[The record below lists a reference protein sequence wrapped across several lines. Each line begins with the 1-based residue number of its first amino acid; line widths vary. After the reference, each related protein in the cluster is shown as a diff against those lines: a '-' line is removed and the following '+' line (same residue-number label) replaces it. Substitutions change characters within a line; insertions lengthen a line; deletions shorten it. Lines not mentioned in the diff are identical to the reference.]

1 MNLSAQNNPHAWPPY
16 QVRTH
21 NQSTQSENKMHS
33 DAIARDYGFKG
44 GLVPGVTVFSHLTQ
58 PLVAHLGEEWLA
70 RGSAD
75 VTFLKPAYEEELLTI
90 HSSQTKID
98 GGPPAY
104 ALTCFNDQETEL
116 ARMAAGLADTGLAPD
131 PRGEIPPGPALAE
144 RPTVTW
150 DLMEIGKPFPSL
162 RWQPTAAENLQWC
175 RDVRDELPL
184 YREAGA
190 SLLHPGFILRQANN
204 VLRNRF
210 TLPAWIHAGSRITFH
225 APLRAGAAYEV
236 RAIPEAKWIRK
247 GHEFVRLYVAIRSD
261 AATLV
266 EVLHTAIFRPCKA
279 G

>member
-1 MNLSAQNNPHAWPPY
+1 M
-16 QVRTH
+16 
-21 NQSTQSENKMHS
+21 
-33 DAIARDYGFKG
+33 
-44 GLVPGVTVFSHLTQ
+44 
-58 PLVAHLGEEWLA
+58 AHLGEEWLA

-175 RDVRDELPL
+175 RDSRDELPL
-184 YREAGA
+184 YRDGA
-190 SLLHPGFILRQANN
+190 APPLHPGFILRQANFA
-204 VLRNRF
+204 LRRRF
-210 TLPAWIHAGSRITFH
+210 IIPAWIHASSHIAFYD
-225 APLRAGAAYEV
+225 ALRVGAN
-236 RAIPEAKWIRK
+236 
-247 GHEFVRLYVAIRSD
+247 
-261 AATLV
+261 
-266 EVLHTAIFRPCKA
+266 
-279 G
+279 